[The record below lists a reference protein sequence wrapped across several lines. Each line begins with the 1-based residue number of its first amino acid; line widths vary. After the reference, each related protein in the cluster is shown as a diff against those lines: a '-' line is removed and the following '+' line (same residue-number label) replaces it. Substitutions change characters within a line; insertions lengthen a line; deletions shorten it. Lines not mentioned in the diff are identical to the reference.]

1 MKKKRLN
8 VTIKQN
14 NTKMINLNDVM
25 KENIKQHNP
34 NWPKS
39 PDHPYRILIIGG
51 SGSGKTN
58 ILFNLT
64 NEQPVID
71 KIYLFAK
78 DPYEAKYQF

>member
-34 NWPKS
+34 N
-39 PDHPYRILIIGG
+39 
-51 SGSGKTN
+51 
-58 ILFNLT
+58 
-64 NEQPVID
+64 
-71 KIYLFAK
+71 
-78 DPYEAKYQF
+78 